1 MQFFISEIAH
11 KIIGNIFTNI
21 RIAAVDEK
29 YKKEGEIF
37 MAIGIVKNF
46 NKDKGFGF
54 INMEGEERD
63 IFFHYSQLVQEGF
76 KTIDP
81 GQKVEFEL
89 VEGDRGLQAH
99 QVVKITE

>member
-1 MQFFISEIAH
+1 
-11 KIIGNIFTNI
+11 
-21 RIAAVDEK
+21 
-29 YKKEGEIF
+29 

-54 INMEGEERD
+54 INMEGEDRD
-63 IFFHYSQLVQEGF
+63 IFFHYSQIVQEGF
-76 KTIDP
+76 KTVDP

-89 VEGDRGLQAH
+89 VEGDRCLQAH

>member
-1 MQFFISEIAH
+1 
-11 KIIGNIFTNI
+11 
-21 RIAAVDEK
+21 
-29 YKKEGEIF
+29 
-37 MAIGIVKNF
+37 MAMNGTITTWF
-46 NKDKGFGF
+46 KDKGFGF

-89 VEGDRGLQAH
+89 VEGNRGLQAH

>member
-1 MQFFISEIAH
+1 
-11 KIIGNIFTNI
+11 
-21 RIAAVDEK
+21 
-29 YKKEGEIF
+29 
-37 MAIGIVKNF
+37 MAMNGTITTWF
-46 NKDKGFGF
+46 EDKGFGF

>member
-1 MQFFISEIAH
+1 
-11 KIIGNIFTNI
+11 
-21 RIAAVDEK
+21 
-29 YKKEGEIF
+29 

-54 INMEGEERD
+54 IKDENGDNR
-63 IFFHYSQLVQEGF
+63 YSQLVQEGF

>member
-1 MQFFISEIAH
+1 
-11 KIIGNIFTNI
+11 
-21 RIAAVDEK
+21 
-29 YKKEGEIF
+29 

-54 INMEGEERD
+54 INMEGEER
-63 IFFHYSQLVQEGF
+63 E
-76 KTIDP
+76 TIDP

>member
-1 MQFFISEIAH
+1 
-11 KIIGNIFTNI
+11 
-21 RIAAVDEK
+21 
-29 YKKEGEIF
+29 
-37 MAIGIVKNF
+37 
-46 NKDKGFGF
+46 
-54 INMEGEERD
+54 MEGEERRY
-63 IFFHYSQLVQEGF
+63 FLPLFTNLLRRF